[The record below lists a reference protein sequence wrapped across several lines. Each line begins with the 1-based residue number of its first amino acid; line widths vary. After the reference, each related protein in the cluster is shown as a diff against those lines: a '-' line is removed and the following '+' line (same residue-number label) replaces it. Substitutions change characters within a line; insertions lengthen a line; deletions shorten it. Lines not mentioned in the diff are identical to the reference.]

1 MNKYIYILLF
11 ALATLTSCKI
21 RKVDEKQGF
30 INANDKDIL
39 YTGRIDLQ
47 NDSPAVLFWPGTTVK
62 INFKGSDLSVIL
74 KDAHKKNYYNV
85 ILDGKILSVL
95 NPDSVKT
102 SYHLISGIA
111 KGNHTLEL
119 FKRTEWNQ
127 GSTLFYGFKTG
138 KGTKLLAPPK
148 SSDRTIEF
156 FGNSITA
163 GYAIGD
169 TINDSP
175 DGMFTNNYLTYG
187 ALTARHYNA
196 NYYCTARGG
205 IGVTISW
212 FPLIMDEMYN
222 RLDPEDASSK
232 WNFKKV
238 TPDIVVINL
247 FQNDSWLV
255 EKPDYPEFKHRFGD
269 QKPTEEFI
277 ISKYED
283 FLKKIRKTYPDA
295 RIVCALGTMDGTV
308 KGSPWPGY
316 IKNAVE
322 QMNDPKIYTL
332 FFPYQEYEGHPEVR
346 THRKMA
352 NSLISFIDR
361 NSLWD

>member
-1 MNKYIYILLF
+1 MRKIICILF
-11 ALATLTSCKI
+11 FTLATLTSCKV
-21 RKVDEKQGF
+21 RKVNEKPNF
-30 INANDKDIL
+30 IKANDNDIL
-39 YTGRIDLQ
+39 FTGRIDLKK
-47 NDSPAVLFWPGTTVK
+47 DSLAVLYWPGTSVK
-62 INFKGSDLSVIL
+62 INFKGSDLNVIL

-85 ILDGKILSVL
+85 ILDGKFLSVL

-102 SYHLISGIA
+102 SYHLISGIT

-127 GSTLFYGFKTG
+127 GPTFLYGFETG
-138 KGTKLLAPPK
+138 KGTKILAPPK

-169 TINDSP
+169 TLKDSP
-175 DGMFTNNYLTYG
+175 DGLFTNNYLTYG
-187 ALTARHYNA
+187 ALTARHFKA

-222 RLDPEDASSK
+222 RLDPEDATSK
-232 WNFKKV
+232 WDFKKAI
-238 TPDIVVINL
+238 PDIVVINL

-255 EKPDYPEFKHRFGD
+255 ERPDFPEFKHRFGD

-277 ISKYED
+277 IGKYED
-283 FLKKIRKTYPDA
+283 FLKKIRKVYPEA
-295 RIVCALGTMDGTV
+295 KIVCALGTMDASV
-308 KGSPWPGY
+308 KGSPWPDY
-316 IKNAVE
+316 IKDAVE
-322 QMNDPKIYTL
+322 RMNDHEIYTL
-332 FFPYQEYEGHPEVR
+332 FFPYQGYEGHPEAR
-346 THRKMA
+346 THRNMA
-352 NSLISFIDR
+352 DSLIRFIDK
-361 NSLWD
+361 NSLWN